1 MREPVMSESSS
12 GAAMVTD
19 PTTGDLVERARK
31 LVPLLKARAFA
42 ADKARRVPE
51 ESIRELIDARLFQVL
66 VPRRFGGF
74 ELGFTTVVEIG
85 LELARGC
92 GSTAWLY
99 CLLCNHHWILAQYPL
114 EAQEEVYGGNT
125 HAFFPQTVSGK
136 GGSAKPVDGGFLIS
150 GQWSFATG
158 VDFSEWVS
166 GTASLDKDNPHPLE
180 DRLNF
185 IVRKSEVELIDT
197 WFTSGMRA
205 TCSRDFVLKD
215 VFVPS
220 RRVVT
225 QADMLSGRT
234 PGRRAFP
241 DYIMLGAPYFSVLLS
256 AVLGPLL
263 GLTLRTIEEFTAYT
277 KSRVGIG
284 GINHAARSSTQIKL
298 GYAQARYDAM
308 YRVTRGIFQE
318 IEESLVKEQKIP
330 AEQKIRNRRDAAYVG
345 DECTKI
351 VDYLI
356 SSAGSRGQNETSPFQ
371 LIQRD
376 VHTIRTHIVF
386 DLEDATEAYG
396 RQMLGLPIDVLRF

>member
-1 MREPVMSESSS
+1 MFGCNIDSPVT
-12 GAAMVTD
+12 MV
-19 PTTGDLVERARK
+19 PTTQELVERARK
-31 LVPLLKARAFA
+31 IAPRLKTRAFD
-42 ADKARRVPE
+42 ADKARRVPDV
-51 ESIRELIDARLFQVL
+51 SIHELLDAQLFQIL

-74 ELGFTTVVEIG
+74 EQRFSTVLDVG

-99 CLLCNHHWILAQYPL
+99 CLLCNHHWILAQYPP
-114 EAQEEVYGGNT
+114 EAQEEVYGRNG

-136 GGSAKPVDGGFLIS
+136 GGTARPVNDGYVIS

-158 VDFSEWVS
+158 IDFSDWVS
-166 GTASLDKDNPHPLE
+166 GTVSLAKENPHPLQ

-185 IVRKSEVELIDT
+185 IARTSEVEVIDT

-205 TCSRDFVLKD
+205 TGSRDFILKE

-220 RRVVT
+220 RRVVS
-225 QADMLSGRT
+225 QADMLGGRT
-234 PGRRAFP
+234 PGRKALP
-241 DYIMLGAPYFSVLLS
+241 EYVMLGAPYFSVLLS

-263 GLTLRTIEEFTAYT
+263 GLTLRTIEEFVTYT
-277 KSRVGIG
+277 MSRVGIG
-284 GINHAARSSTQIKL
+284 GINHANRSSTQMKL

-308 YRVTRGIFQE
+308 YRVARAIF
-318 IEESLVKEQKIP
+318 EEMEDSLLKGQKIS
-330 AEQKIRNRRDAAYVG
+330 AEQKIRNRRDAAFVG

-351 VDYLI
+351 VDFLI
-356 SSAGSRGQNETSPFQ
+356 SSAGSRGQTDNSPFQ
-371 LIQRD
+371 MIQRD

>member
-1 MREPVMSESSS
+1 MSVRSSNLPVASI
-12 GAAMVTD
+12 
-19 PTTGDLVERARK
+19 PTTEELVERART
-31 LVPLLKARAFA
+31 LVPLLKARAFD

-51 ESIRELIDARLFQVL
+51 ESMRQLIDARLFQVL
-66 VPRRFGGF
+66 VPRQFGGF
-74 ELGFTTVVEIG
+74 ELGFTTVAEIG

-114 EAQEEVYGGNT
+114 DAQEEVYGGSS
-125 HAFFPQTVSGK
+125 HAFFPQTVSGR
-136 GGSAKPVDGGFLIS
+136 GGRAKPIEGGYLIS

-158 VDFSEWVS
+158 IDFSDWVS
-166 GTASLDKDNPHPLE
+166 ATVSLDKDNPHPLD

-185 IVRKSEVELIDT
+185 IARTSEVEIIDT

-205 TCSRDFVLKD
+205 TGSRDFVLKD

-220 RRVVT
+220 RRIVS
-225 QADMLSGRT
+225 QADMLGGKA
-234 PGRRAFP
+234 PGRRALP
-241 DYIMLGAPYFSVLLS
+241 EYTMLGAPYFSVLLS

-263 GLTLRTIEEFTAYT
+263 GLTLRTIEEFTAFT

-284 GINHAARSSTQIKL
+284 GINHANRSSTQIKL

-308 YRVTRGIFQE
+308 YRVTRAIFQE
-318 IEESLVKEQKIP
+318 IEESLAKGQKIT

-356 SSAGSRGQNETSPFQ
+356 SSAGSRAQHESSPFQ

>member
-1 MREPVMSESSS
+1 MPPSVG
-12 GAAMVTD
+12 GAHTAAVPDTQE
-19 PTTGDLVERARK
+19 LIQRARK
-31 LVPLLKARAFA
+31 LAPALKARAA
-42 ADKARRVPE
+42 EADKARRVPD
-51 ESIRELIDARLFQVL
+51 ESMRELLDAQLFQIL

-74 ELGFTTVVEIG
+74 EDRFSTVMDIG

-114 EAQEEVYGGNT
+114 EAQEELYHGNT

-136 GGSAKPVDGGFLIS
+136 GGIANKVDGGYRIS
-150 GQWSFATG
+150 GQWGFATG
-158 VDFSEWVS
+158 VDFSDWVS
-166 GTASLDKDNPHPLE
+166 ATVSRDTQNPHPLE

-185 IVRKSEVELIDT
+185 LARTSEVEVVDN

-205 TCSRDFVLKD
+205 TGSRDFILKD
-215 VFVPS
+215 VFVPDH
-220 RRVVT
+220 RIVT
-225 QADMLSGRT
+225 QADMLRGTS
-234 PGRRAFP
+234 PGRRAQP
-241 DYIMLGAPYFSVLLS
+241 EYTMLGAPYFSVLLS

-263 GLTLRTIEEFTAYT
+263 GLTLRTIDEFVAYT
-277 KSRVGIG
+277 KGRVGIA

-298 GYAQARYDAM
+298 GYAQVRYDAM
-308 YRVTRGIFQE
+308 YRVARAIFEE
-318 IEESLVKEQKIP
+318 IEQALTNGQKIP

-351 VDYLI
+351 VDYLVD
-356 SSAGSRGQNETSPFQ
+356 SAGSRGQHESSPFQ
-371 LIQRD
+371 MIQRD

>member
-1 MREPVMSESSS
+1 MPGSVASA
-12 GAAMVTD
+12 GAATIPD
-19 PTTGDLVERARK
+19 TQRLVERARQ
-31 LVPLLKARAFA
+31 LVPLLRERAAA
-42 ADKARRVPE
+42 ADKARRVPD
-51 ESIRELIDARLFQVL
+51 ESMRELLDAQLFQVL

-74 ELGFTTVVEIG
+74 ELSFSTVMDVG

-114 EAQEEVYGGNT
+114 ETQEEVYGGNT
-125 HAFFPQTVSGK
+125 HAFFPQTVSGR
-136 GGSAKPVDGGFLIS
+136 GIAKNVDGGYRIS
-150 GQWSFATG
+150 GQWGFATG
-158 VDFSEWVS
+158 VDFSDWVS
-166 GTASLDKDNPHPLE
+166 ATCSRDKENPHPLE

-185 IVRKSEVELIDT
+185 LVRTCEVEVVDT

-205 TCSRDFVLKD
+205 TGSRDFILRD
-215 VFVPS
+215 VFVPE
-220 RRVVT
+220 RRVMT
-225 QADMLSGRT
+225 QAEMLGGKS
-234 PGRRAFP
+234 PGRRALP
-241 DYIMLGAPYFSVLLS
+241 EYVMLGAPYFSVLLS

-263 GLTLRTIEEFTAYT
+263 GLTLRTIEEFLAYT
-277 KSRVGIG
+277 KGRVGIG
-284 GINHAARSSTQIKL
+284 GINHANRSSTQIKL

-308 YRVTRGIFQE
+308 YRAARAIFEE
-318 IEESLVKEQKIP
+318 IEQALKKGQKIP

-356 SSAGSRGQNETSPFQ
+356 ASAGSRGQLESSPFQ

>member
-1 MREPVMSESSS
+1 MIEAGINTS
-12 GAAMVTD
+12 GAVVS
-19 PTTGDLVERARK
+19 PQELVERARN
-31 LVPLLKARAFA
+31 LVPQLRLRAFD
-42 ADKARRVPE
+42 ADKARRVPDE
-51 ESIRELIDARLFQVL
+51 TMRELLDAQLFQIL

-74 ELGFTTVVEIG
+74 EHRFSNLMDVGVELG
-85 LELARGC
+85 RGC

-99 CLLCNHHWILAQYPL
+99 CLLANHHWILAHYPL
-114 EAQEEVYGGNT
+114 ETQEEVYGGKR

-136 GGSAKPVDGGFLIS
+136 GGTARAVEGGYIID

-158 VDFSEWVS
+158 VDFSDWVS
-166 GTASLDKDNPHPLE
+166 GTVTLSKKDPHPLH

-185 IVRKSEVELIDT
+185 IVRTSETRVTDT

-205 TCSRDFVLKD
+205 TGSRDFELKE

-220 RRVVT
+220 RRVIS
-225 QADMLSGRT
+225 QADMLSGKT
-234 PGRRAFP
+234 PGRAALP
-241 DYIMLGAPYFSVLLS
+241 EYAMLGAPYFSVLLS

-263 GLTLRTIEEFTAYT
+263 GLTLRTIEDFVAYT

-284 GINHAARSSTQIKL
+284 GVNHANRSSTQIKL

-308 YRVTRGIFQE
+308 YRVARAIFEEIQE
-318 IEESLVKEQKIP
+318 ALIKGQKIG

-351 VDYLI
+351 VDYLVA
-356 SSAGSRGQNETSPFQ
+356 SAGSRGQTESSAFQ

-386 DLEDATEAYG
+386 DLEDASEAYG

>member
-1 MREPVMSESSS
+1 MFGCNIDSTVT
-12 GAAMVTD
+12 MV
-19 PTTGDLVERARK
+19 PTAQELVERARK
-31 LVPLLKARAFA
+31 IAPVLKTRAFD
-42 ADKARRVPE
+42 ADKARRVPDK
-51 ESIRELIDARLFQVL
+51 SIRDLLDAQLFQIL

-74 ELGFTTVVEIG
+74 EQRFTTVLDVG
-85 LELARGC
+85 RELARGC

-99 CLLCNHHWILAQYPL
+99 CLLCNHHWILAQYPPD
-114 EAQEEVYGGNT
+114 AQEEVYGGKN

-136 GGSAKPVDGGFLIS
+136 GGTAKPVDGGFVIS

-158 VDFSEWVS
+158 IDFSDWVS
-166 GTASLDKDNPHPLE
+166 GTVSLAKENPHPLH

-185 IVRKSEVELIDT
+185 IARTSEVEVIDT

-205 TCSRDFVLKD
+205 TGSRDFILKE

-220 RRVVT
+220 RRVVS
-225 QADMLSGRT
+225 QADMLGGKT
-234 PGRRAFP
+234 PGRKAMP
-241 DYIMLGAPYFSVLLS
+241 EYAMLGAPYFSVLLS

-263 GLTLRTIEEFTAYT
+263 GLTLRTIEEFVTYT
-277 KSRVGIG
+277 MSRIGIG
-284 GINHAARSSTQIKL
+284 GVNHANRSSTQMKL

-308 YRVTRGIFQE
+308 YRVARAIFSE
-318 IEESLVKEQKIP
+318 MEESLLEGQKIS
-330 AEQKIRNRRDAAYVG
+330 AEQKIRNRRDAAFVG

-356 SSAGSRGQNETSPFQ
+356 SSAGSRGQTDSSPFQ
-371 LIQRD
+371 MIQRD

>member
-1 MREPVMSESSS
+1 MFGCNIDSTVT
-12 GAAMVTD
+12 MV
-19 PTTGDLVERARK
+19 PTAQELVERARK
-31 LVPLLKARAFA
+31 IAPVLKTRAFD
-42 ADKARRVPE
+42 ADKARRVPD
-51 ESIRELIDARLFQVL
+51 ESIRELLDAQLFQIL

-74 ELGFTTVVEIG
+74 EQRFTTVLDVG
-85 LELARGC
+85 RELALGC

-99 CLLCNHHWILAQYPL
+99 CLLCNHHWILAQYPPD
-114 EAQEEVYGGNT
+114 AQEEVYGGKN

-136 GGSAKPVDGGFLIS
+136 GGTAKPVDGGFVIS

-158 VDFSEWVS
+158 IDFSDWVS
-166 GTASLDKDNPHPLE
+166 GTVSLAKENPHPLH

-185 IVRKSEVELIDT
+185 IARTSEVEVIDT

-205 TCSRDFVLKD
+205 TGSRDFILKE

-220 RRVVT
+220 RRVVS
-225 QADMLSGRT
+225 QADMLGGKT
-234 PGRRAFP
+234 PGRKALP
-241 DYIMLGAPYFSVLLS
+241 EYVMLGAPYFSVLLS

-263 GLTLRTIEEFTAYT
+263 GLTLRTIEEFVTYT
-277 KSRVGIG
+277 SSRVGIG
-284 GINHAARSSTQIKL
+284 GINHANRSSTQMKL

-308 YRVTRGIFQE
+308 YRVARAIFSE
-318 IEESLVKEQKIP
+318 MEESLLEGQKIS
-330 AEQKIRNRRDAAYVG
+330 AEQKIRNRRDAAFVG

-356 SSAGSRGQNETSPFQ
+356 SSAGSRGQTDSSPFQ
-371 LIQRD
+371 MIQRD

>member
-1 MREPVMSESSS
+1 MEKGPMIEAGLNPS
-12 GAAMVTD
+12 GTVVS
-19 PTTGDLVERARK
+19 PQELVERARN
-31 LVPLLKARAFA
+31 LIPQLRLRAFA
-42 ADKARRVPE
+42 ADKARRVPDE
-51 ESIRELIDARLFQVL
+51 TMRDLLDAQLFQIL

-74 ELGFTTVVEIG
+74 EHRFSNLMDVG

-99 CLLCNHHWILAQYPL
+99 CLLANHHWILAHYPL
-114 EAQEEVYGGNT
+114 ETQEEVYGGKR

-136 GGSAKPVDGGFLIS
+136 GGTARAVEGGYIID

-158 VDFSEWVS
+158 VDFSDWVS
-166 GTASLDKDNPHPLE
+166 GTVTLSKKDPDPLR

-185 IVRKSEVELIDT
+185 IVRTAETRVTDT

-205 TCSRDFVLKD
+205 TGSRDFELKD

-220 RRVVT
+220 RRVVS

-234 PGRRAFP
+234 PGRTALP
-241 DYIMLGAPYFSVLLS
+241 EYVMLGAPYFSVLLS

-263 GLTLRTIEEFTAYT
+263 GLTLRTIEDFVAYT

-284 GINHAARSSTQIKL
+284 GVNHANRSSTQIKL

-308 YRVTRGIFQE
+308 YRVARAIFEEIQE
-318 IEESLVKEQKIP
+318 ALIKGQKIG

-356 SSAGSRGQNETSPFQ
+356 ASAGSRGQTESSAFQ

-386 DLEDATEAYG
+386 DLEDASEAYG

>member
-1 MREPVMSESSS
+1 MSGCSSDI
-12 GAAMVTD
+12 GVAAD
-19 PTTGDLVERARK
+19 PTMQELIERARK
-31 LVPLLKARAFA
+31 LLPSLKARAFE
-42 ADKARRVPE
+42 ADKARRVPD
-51 ESIRELIDARLFQVL
+51 ESIRELIDAQLFQLL

-74 ELGFTTVVEIG
+74 ELGFTSVADVG

-114 EAQEEVYGGNT
+114 QAQEELYGANH
-125 HAFFPQTVSGK
+125 HAFFPQTVSGR
-136 GGSAKPVDGGFLIS
+136 GGIAKAVDGGYRIS

-158 VDFSEWVS
+158 IDFSDWVS
-166 GTASLDKDNPHPLE
+166 GTVSLDKDNPHPLE

-185 IVRKSEVELIDT
+185 LARKSEVTLIDT

-205 TCSRDFVLKD
+205 TGSRDFLMEE

-220 RRVVT
+220 HRVVS
-225 QADMLSGRT
+225 QADMLAGRT
-234 PGRRAFP
+234 PGRRALP
-241 DYIMLGAPYFSVLLS
+241 EYITLGAPYFSVLLS

-277 KSRVGIG
+277 KARVGIG

-308 YRVTRGIFQE
+308 YRVTRAIF
-318 IEESLVKEQKIP
+318 EEMELALANGQKIL

-356 SSAGSRGQNETSPFQ
+356 ASAGSRGQHESSPFQ

>member
-1 MREPVMSESSS
+1 MKESPMIGCNMDSAVAAAPSTRE
-12 GAAMVTD
+12 
-19 PTTGDLVERARK
+19 LIERARK
-31 LVPLLKARAFA
+31 IAPALKSRAFD
-42 ADKARRVPE
+42 ADKARRVPD
-51 ESIRELIDARLFQVL
+51 ESIRELIDAQLFQIL
-66 VPRRFGGF
+66 VPRRYGGF
-74 ELGFTTVVEIG
+74 EQRFSTVLDVG

-114 EAQEEVYGGNT
+114 ESQAELYGGNT

-136 GGSAKPVDGGFLIS
+136 GGGAKAVEGGYVIN

-158 VDFSEWVS
+158 IDFSDWVS
-166 GTASLDKDNPHPLE
+166 ATVSVQKENPHPLH
-180 DRLNF
+180 DRINF
-185 IVRKSEVELIDT
+185 IAKTSEGEVVDT

-205 TCSRDFVLKD
+205 TGSRDFTLKD

-220 RRVVT
+220 RRIIT
-225 QADMLSGRT
+225 QADMLGGRT
-234 PGRRAFP
+234 PGRQALP
-241 DYIMLGAPYFSVLLS
+241 EYVMLGAPYFSVLLS

-263 GLTLRTIEEFTAYT
+263 GLTLRTIEEFVAYT
-277 KSRVGIG
+277 TSRVGIG
-284 GINHAARSSTQIKL
+284 GVNHANRSSTQIKL

-308 YRVTRGIFQE
+308 YRAARAIF
-318 IEESLVKEQKIP
+318 EEMEDALLNGQKIG

-351 VDYLI
+351 VDSLV
-356 SSAGSRGQNETSPFQ
+356 SSAGSRGQTEASPFQ
-371 LIQRD
+371 MIQRD

>member
-1 MREPVMSESSS
+1 MSGRQINS
-12 GAAMVTD
+12 AVAPI
-19 PTTGDLVERARK
+19 PTTQVLIERARK
-31 LVPLLKARAFA
+31 LALPLKSRAFE
-42 ADKARRVPE
+42 ADKARRVPDQ
-51 ESIRELIDARLFQVL
+51 SIRDLLEAELFQLL

-74 ELGFTTVVEIG
+74 EQRFTTVLDVG

-114 EAQEEVYGGNT
+114 EAQEEVYGGRS

-136 GGSAKPVDGGFLIS
+136 GGTAKAVTGGYIVN
-150 GQWSFATG
+150 GRWSFATG
-158 VDFSEWVS
+158 LDFSDWVS
-166 GTASLDKDNPHPLE
+166 GTVSLDKDNPHPLH

-185 IVRKSEVELIDT
+185 IAQTSEAEVVDT
-197 WFTSGMRA
+197 WFTAGMRA
-205 TCSRDFVLKD
+205 TGSRDFMLRD

-220 RRVVT
+220 HRIVS
-225 QADMLSGRT
+225 QADMLSGKT
-234 PGRRAFP
+234 PGRQALP
-241 DYIMLGAPYFSVLLS
+241 DYVMLGAPYFSVLLS

-263 GLTLRTIEEFTAYT
+263 GLTLRAIEDFVSYT

-284 GINHAARSSTQIKL
+284 GINHSNRSSTQIKI

-308 YRVTRGIFQE
+308 YRVARAIF
-318 IEESLVKEQKIP
+318 EEVEDALDKREKIS

-356 SSAGSRGQNETSPFQ
+356 SSAGSRGQSEGSFFQ

-376 VHTIRTHIVF
+376 IHTIRTHIVF

>member
-1 MREPVMSESSS
+1 MDEAPMIEADISTSE
-12 GAAMVTD
+12 ATVT
-19 PTTGDLVERARK
+19 PQELIERARN
-31 LVPLLKARAFA
+31 LVPQLRLRAFE
-42 ADKARRVPE
+42 ADKARRVPDE
-51 ESIRELIDARLFQVL
+51 TMRELLNAQLFQIL

-74 ELGFTTVVEIG
+74 EHRFSNLMDVG

-99 CLLCNHHWILAQYPL
+99 CLLANHHWILAHYPL
-114 EAQEEVYGGNT
+114 ETQEEVYGGNR

-136 GGSAKPVDGGFLIS
+136 GGTAKAVEGGYIIDGR
-150 GQWSFATG
+150 WSFATG
-158 VDFSEWVS
+158 VDFSDWVS
-166 GTASLDKDNPHPLE
+166 GTVSLLKKDPHPLH

-185 IVRKSEVELIDT
+185 IVRTSETRITDT

-205 TCSRDFVLKD
+205 TGSRDFELNG

-220 RRVVT
+220 RRVVS
-225 QADMLSGRT
+225 QADMLSGKT
-234 PGRRAFP
+234 PGRQALP
-241 DYIMLGAPYFSVLLS
+241 EYVMLGAPYFSVLLS

-263 GLTLRTIEEFTAYT
+263 GLTLRTIEDFVAYT

-284 GINHAARSSTQIKL
+284 GVNHANRSSTQIKL

-308 YRVTRGIFQE
+308 YRVARAIFEE
-318 IEESLVKEQKIP
+318 IEQALIKGQKIG

-356 SSAGSRGQNETSPFQ
+356 ASAGSRGQTESSAFQ

>member
-1 MREPVMSESSS
+1 
-12 GAAMVTD
+12 MV
-19 PTTGDLVERARK
+19 PTAQELVERARK
-31 LVPLLKARAFA
+31 IAPRLQARAFA
-42 ADKARRVPE
+42 ADKARRVPDV
-51 ESIRELIDARLFQVL
+51 SIHELLDAQLFQIL

-74 ELGFTTVVEIG
+74 EQSFTTVLDVG

-99 CLLCNHHWILAQYPL
+99 CLLCNHHWILAHYPP
-114 EAQEEVYGGNT
+114 ETQEEVYGRNS

-136 GGSAKPVDGGFLIS
+136 GGTARPVNDGYVIS

-158 VDFSEWVS
+158 IDFSDWVS
-166 GTASLDKDNPHPLE
+166 GTVSLAKENPHPLH

-185 IVRKSEVELIDT
+185 IARTSEVDVIDT

-205 TCSRDFVLKD
+205 TGSRDFILKE
-215 VFVPS
+215 VFVPG
-220 RRVVT
+220 RRVVS
-225 QADMLSGRT
+225 QADMLGGRT
-234 PGRRAFP
+234 PGRKALP
-241 DYIMLGAPYFSVLLS
+241 EYVMLGAPYFSVLLS

-263 GLTLRTIEEFTAYT
+263 GLTLRTIEEFMTYT
-277 KSRVGIG
+277 LSRVGIG
-284 GINHAARSSTQIKL
+284 GINHANRSSTQMKL

-308 YRVTRGIFQE
+308 YRVARAIFAE
-318 IEESLVKEQKIP
+318 MEDSLVKGQKIS
-330 AEQKIRNRRDAAYVG
+330 AEQKIRNRRDAAFVG

-356 SSAGSRGQNETSPFQ
+356 SSAGSRGQTDNSPFQ
-371 LIQRD
+371 MIQRD

>member
-1 MREPVMSESSS
+1 MFGCNIDSTVT
-12 GAAMVTD
+12 MV
-19 PTTGDLVERARK
+19 PTAQELVERARK
-31 LVPLLKARAFA
+31 IVPLLKTRAFD
-42 ADKARRVPE
+42 ADKARRVPD
-51 ESIRELIDARLFQVL
+51 ESIRELLDAQLFQIL
-66 VPRRFGGF
+66 VPRCFGGF
-74 ELGFTTVVEIG
+74 EQRFTTVLDVG

-99 CLLCNHHWILAQYPL
+99 CLLCNHHWILAQYPP
-114 EAQEEVYGGNT
+114 EAQEEVYGGKN

-136 GGSAKPVDGGFLIS
+136 GGAARPVDGGYVIS

-158 VDFSEWVS
+158 IDFSDWVS
-166 GTASLDKDNPHPLE
+166 GTVSLAKENPHPLH

-185 IVRKSEVELIDT
+185 IARTSETEVIDT

-205 TCSRDFVLKD
+205 TGSRDFILKE

-220 RRVVT
+220 RRVVS
-225 QADMLSGRT
+225 QADMLGGKT
-234 PGRRAFP
+234 PGRKALP
-241 DYIMLGAPYFSVLLS
+241 EYVMLGAPYFSVLLS

-263 GLTLRTIEEFTAYT
+263 GLTLRTIEDFVTYT
-277 KSRVGIG
+277 MSRIGIG
-284 GINHAARSSTQIKL
+284 GVNHANRSSTQIKL

-308 YRVTRGIFQE
+308 YRVARAIF
-318 IEESLVKEQKIP
+318 EEMEDSLVKGQKIS
-330 AEQKIRNRRDAAYVG
+330 AEQKIRNRRDAAFVG

-351 VDYLI
+351 VDHLI
-356 SSAGSRGQNETSPFQ
+356 SSAGSRGQIDNSPFQ

>member
-1 MREPVMSESSS
+1 MSGCNINSSE
-12 GAAMVTD
+12 AAV
-19 PTTGDLVERARK
+19 PTTGELIDRARK
-31 LVPLLKARAFA
+31 VALLLKSRAVD
-42 ADKARRVPE
+42 ADRARRVPD
-51 ESIRELIDARLFQVL
+51 ESIRELLDAQLFQVL
-66 VPRRFGGF
+66 IPRRIGGF
-74 ELGFTTVVEIG
+74 EGRFTTVLDVG

-114 EAQEEVYGGNT
+114 QAQEEVYGGKT

-136 GGSAKPVDGGFLIS
+136 GGTAKPVDGGYVIS

-158 VDFSEWVS
+158 IDFSDWVS
-166 GTASLDKDNPHPLE
+166 GTVSLQKENPHPLQ

-185 IVRKSEVELIDT
+185 IARTSEAEVVDT

-205 TCSRDFVLKD
+205 TGSRDFTLKD

-220 RRVVT
+220 RRIVS
-225 QADMLSGRT
+225 QGDMLSGKT
-234 PGRRAFP
+234 PGREALTE
-241 DYIMLGAPYFSVLLS
+241 YLMLGAPYFSVLLS
-256 AVLGPLL
+256 AVLAPLL
-263 GLTLRTIEEFTAYT
+263 GMTLRTIEEFLIYT
-277 KSRVGIG
+277 KSRIGIG
-284 GINHAARSSTQIKL
+284 GVNHSNRSSTQIKL

-308 YRVTRGIFQE
+308 YRVARAIF
-318 IEESLVKEQKIP
+318 EEMEDALDKRQKIS

-345 DECTKI
+345 DECVKI
-351 VDYLI
+351 VDYLV
-356 SSAGSRGQNETSPFQ
+356 SSAGSRGQTESSPFQ

>member
-1 MREPVMSESSS
+1 MQKSPIFGDNVGT
-12 GAAMVTD
+12 GAAVPSTSE
-19 PTTGDLVERARK
+19 LVERARK
-31 LVPLLKARAFA
+31 LAPQLKSRAYD
-42 ADKARRVPE
+42 ADKARRVPD
-51 ESIRELIDARLFQVL
+51 ESMRELLAAQLFQIL

-74 ELGFTTVVEIG
+74 EQNFSTVLNVG

-114 EAQEEVYGGNT
+114 ETQEEVYGGNQ

-136 GGSAKPVDGGFLIS
+136 GGTAKPVDGGYIIN

-158 VDFSEWVS
+158 VDFSDWVS
-166 GTASLDKDNPHPLE
+166 GTVSLQKDDPHPLY

-185 IVRKSEVELIDT
+185 IARTSETEVVDT

-205 TCSRDFVLKD
+205 TGSRDFILKD
-215 VFVPS
+215 VFVPN
-220 RRVVT
+220 RRVVG
-225 QADMLSGRT
+225 QADMLGGRT
-234 PGRRAFP
+234 PGRQALP
-241 DYIMLGAPYFSVLLS
+241 EYVMLGAPYFSVLLS

-263 GLTLRTIEEFTAYT
+263 GLTLRTIDDFVAYT

-284 GINHAARSSTQIKL
+284 GINHANRSSTQIKL

-308 YRVTRGIFQE
+308 YRVARAIFEE
-318 IEESLVKEQKIP
+318 IEDALVKGQKIG
-330 AEQKIRNRRDAAYVG
+330 AEQKIRNRRDAALVG

-356 SSAGSRGQNETSPFQ
+356 CSAGSRGQTDSSPFQ

-376 VHTIRTHIVF
+376 VHTIRSHIVF

>member
-1 MREPVMSESSS
+1 MFGCNIDSIVT
-12 GAAMVTD
+12 MV
-19 PTTGDLVERARK
+19 PTSQELVERARK
-31 LVPLLKARAFA
+31 IAPLLKSRAFD
-42 ADKARRVPE
+42 ADKARRVPD
-51 ESIRELIDARLFQVL
+51 ESIRELLDAQLFQIL

-74 ELGFTTVVEIG
+74 ELRFTTVLDVG

-99 CLLCNHHWILAQYPL
+99 CLLCNHHWILAQYPP
-114 EAQEEVYGGNT
+114 EAQEEVYGGKH

-136 GGSAKPVDGGFLIS
+136 GGTARPTDGGYVIS

-158 VDFSEWVS
+158 VDFSDWVS
-166 GTASLDKDNPHPLE
+166 GTVSLAKENPHPLH

-185 IVRKSEVELIDT
+185 IARTSEVEVIDT

-205 TCSRDFVLKD
+205 TGSRDFILKE

-220 RRVVT
+220 RRVVS
-225 QADMLSGRT
+225 QADMLAGKT
-234 PGRRAFP
+234 PGRKAMP
-241 DYIMLGAPYFSVLLS
+241 EYVMLGAPYFSVLLS

-263 GLTLRTIEEFTAYT
+263 GLTLRTIEEFVTYT
-277 KSRVGIG
+277 MSRIGIG
-284 GINHAARSSTQIKL
+284 GINHANRSSTQMKL

-308 YRVTRGIFQE
+308 YRVARAIFAE
-318 IEESLVKEQKIP
+318 MEDSLLKGQKIS
-330 AEQKIRNRRDAAYVG
+330 AEQKIRNRRDAAFVG

-351 VDYLI
+351 VDYLV
-356 SSAGSRGQNETSPFQ
+356 SSAGSRGQTDNSPFQ
-371 LIQRD
+371 MIQRD